1 MTIPCRDPARR
12 RLLGFSAVL
21 GGGLIVGVD
30 LLPRSSAA
38 SGEPSAFQPSAFLRV
53 EPSGTVTVF
62 IGQSEMGQGVLTG
75 LAQAVAEE
83 LDVDWENVRFEQAPT
98 DAAFNHPIW
107 GIQATGGSTSVMA
120 FWEPLRKAGATAR
133 SMLVAAAADTWH
145 VDAGACRTSNG
156 EVIHPNGVRLGYG
169 QLADRAAAMPEPLRV
184 ALKDPQDFKIIG
196 QSKPRLDTPAK
207 IDGSARFGIDVRLP
221 GMLVAVVA
229 RAPVVGGRLVSY
241 DDVKARAV
249 RGVRHIVRIDSG
261 VAVVADGFWA
271 AKSGRDVLQTRW
283 DEGANAG
290 LSSDAIR
297 AELGR
302 LLDSPGLVAL
312 REGDPAAVTAGRWI
326 EADYEVPYLA
336 HACMEPMNATAW
348 VRGDR
353 VEVWAPTECP
363 GLDRGVLAK
372 VAGVEAGKVEVHTT
386 LLGGGFGRRFAQD
399 FSTEAVQVSKAVG
412 VPVQVI
418 YTREDDMKAQYY
430 RPAVRARLRAA
441 LDALGRPVAFMARVA
456 CSSIDKAAGFELE
469 NGIDGTAVEGLML
482 WPYGS
487 TDVQIEWAPYENGIV
502 VWFLRSVGY
511 SQNAFFAESFIDELA
526 HAAGRDPVEHRR
538 SLLRHNP
545 RLRAVLDLAA
555 EKAGWGQPAPTGR
568 ARGVAVNRFRGTFIA
583 QVVEVSLAADGRPCV
598 HRVTCAVD
606 CGQVI
611 NPGIVRQQVEG
622 GVVFALSAALYG
634 QITLRNG
641 RVEQANFDDYRVVR
655 IGEMPQ
661 VEVVIVPSDERPTGI
676 GETAVPPLAP
686 AIANALYAL
695 TGKRIRSQPFGSVRA
710 G

>member
-1 MTIPCRDPARR
+1 MTIPCQDPARR
-12 RLLGFSAVL
+12 RLLGFGAAL

-30 LLPRSSAA
+30 LFPQPAAA
-38 SGEPSAFQPSAFLRV
+38 SSEPSAFQPSAFLRV
-53 EPSGTVTVF
+53 EPGGAVTVF
-62 IGQSEMGQGVLTG
+62 IGQSEMGQGILTG
-75 LAQAVAEE
+75 LAQVVAEE

-98 DAAFNHPIW
+98 DPAFNHPGW
-107 GIQATGGSTSVMA
+107 GIQATGGSASVQD

-133 SMLVAAAADTWH
+133 SILVAAAAESWH
-145 VDAGACRTSNG
+145 VDPGACRTSSG
-156 EVIHPNGVRLGYG
+156 EVIHPNGIRLGYG

-184 ALKDPQDFKIIG
+184 ALKDPRDFKIIG
-196 QSKPRLDTPAK
+196 QSKARLDTPAK
-207 IDGSARFGIDVRLP
+207 VDGSARFGIDVRLP

-229 RAPVVGGRLVSY
+229 RAPVVGGKLVSY
-241 DDVKARAV
+241 DDAKARAV
-249 RGVRHIVRIDSG
+249 PGVRHVVRIASG

-271 AKSGRDVLQTRW
+271 AKSGRDVLQTHW
-283 DEGANAG
+283 DEGAGAG
-290 LSSDAIR
+290 LSTDAIR

-312 REGDPAAVTAGRWI
+312 REGDSAAVTAGRWI

-353 VEVWAPTECP
+353 VEVWAPTESP

-372 VAGVEAGKVEVHTT
+372 VAGVDAGKVEVHTT

-399 FSTEAVQVSKAVG
+399 FSTEAVQVSKALG
-412 VPVQVI
+412 FPVQVI

-430 RPAVRARLRAA
+430 RPAARARLGAA
-441 LDALGRPVAFMARVA
+441 QGASGRPVAFTARVA
-456 CSSIDKAAGFELE
+456 CSSIDKAAGFKME

-526 HAAGRDPVEHRR
+526 HAAGRDPVEYRR
-538 SLLRHNP
+538 SLLGRNP

-555 EKAGWGQPAPTGR
+555 EKSGWGQPAPAGR
-568 ARGVAVNRFRGTFIA
+568 ARGVAVNRFRGTFVA
-583 QVVEVSLAADGRPCV
+583 QVVEVSLAADGRPCL

-634 QITLRNG
+634 QITLRDG
-641 RVEQANFDDYRVVR
+641 RVEQANFDDYRVLR

-661 VEVVIVPSDERPTGI
+661 VEVAIVPSDERPTGI

-686 AIANALYAL
+686 AIANALYTL
-695 TGKRIRSQPFGSVRA
+695 TGKRVRSQPFGSIGA

>member
-1 MTIPCRDPARR
+1 MKIPCPDRSRR
-12 RLLGFSAVL
+12 RFLEFGAVV
-21 GGGLIVGVD
+21 GGGLIVGID
-30 LLPRSSAA
+30 LHPQPAA
-38 SGEPSAFQPSAFLRV
+38 AAAETAFEPSAFLRV
-53 EPSGTVTVF
+53 DRGGTVTVF

-75 LAQAVAEE
+75 LAQIVAEE
-83 LDVDWENVRFEQAPT
+83 LDVDWESVRFEQAPT
-98 DAAFNHPIW
+98 DPAFNHPVW

-145 VDAGACRTSNG
+145 VDPGSCRTSNG
-156 EVIHPNGVRLGYG
+156 EVIHPNGIRLGYG
-169 QLADRAAAMPEPLRV
+169 QLVDKACAMPVPLRV
-184 ALKDPQDFKIIG
+184 ALKDPRDFRIVG
-196 QSKPRLDTPAK
+196 QSKPRLDTHAK
-207 IDGSARFGIDVRLP
+207 VDGSARFGIDVRLP

-229 RAPVVGGRLVSY
+229 RSPAVAGKLLSF
-241 DDVKARAV
+241 DDAKARVV
-249 RGVRHIVRIDSG
+249 RGVRHVVRIDSG

-271 AKSGRDVLQTRW
+271 AKRGRDVLEIRW
-283 DEGANAG
+283 DESASAG
-290 LSSDAIR
+290 LSSEAIS
-297 AELGR
+297 AELRR
-302 LLDSPGLVAL
+302 LVGSPGLVAL
-312 REGDPAAVTAGRWI
+312 REGDPSAVTTDRWI

-353 VEVWAPTECP
+353 VEVWAPTESP

-372 VAGVEAGKVEVHTT
+372 VAGVEARKVEVHTT

-399 FSTEAVQVSKAVG
+399 FSSEAVQVSKAVG
-412 VPVQVI
+412 APVQVVF
-418 YTREDDMKAQYY
+418 TREDDMKAQYY
-430 RPAVRARLRAA
+430 RPAAHARLRAA
-441 LDALGRPVAFMARVA
+441 LDASGRPVAFTARVA
-456 CSSIDKAAGFELE
+456 CSSIDKAAGFELK

-526 HAAGRDPVEHRR
+526 HAAGRDPVEYRR
-538 SLLRHNP
+538 ELLAHNP
-545 RLRAVLDLAA
+545 RLRAVLELAA
-555 EKAGWGQPAPTGR
+555 DKAGWGQPLPAGR

-583 QVVEVSLAADGRPCV
+583 QVVEVSLAADGRPHV
-598 HRVTCAVD
+598 HRVVCAVD

-611 NPGIVRQQVEG
+611 NPGIIRQQMEG
-622 GVVFALSAALYG
+622 GVVFALSAALHG

-641 RVEQANFDDYRVVR
+641 RVEQGNFDDYRIVR
-655 IGEMPQ
+655 IDDVPE
-661 VEVVIVPSDERPTGI
+661 VDVVIVLSDERPTGI

-686 AIANALYAL
+686 AIANALFAL
-695 TGKRIRSQPFGSVRA
+695 TGKRVRSQPFGPIGA
-710 G
+710 A

>member
-1 MTIPCRDPARR
+1 MKIPCPDRSRR
-12 RLLGFSAVL
+12 RFLEFGAVV
-21 GGGLIVGVD
+21 GGGLIVGID
-30 LLPRSSAA
+30 LHPQPAA
-38 SGEPSAFQPSAFLRV
+38 AAAETAFEPSAFLRV
-53 EPSGTVTVF
+53 DRGGSVTVF

-75 LAQAVAEE
+75 LAQIVAEE
-83 LDVDWENVRFEQAPT
+83 LDVDWESVRFEQAPT
-98 DAAFNHPIW
+98 DPAFNHPVW

-145 VDAGACRTSNG
+145 VDPGSCRTSNG
-156 EVIHPNGVRLGYG
+156 EVIHPNGIRLGYG
-169 QLADRAAAMPEPLRV
+169 QLVDKACAMPVPLRV
-184 ALKDPQDFKIIG
+184 ALKDPRDFRIVG
-196 QSKPRLDTPAK
+196 QSKPRLDTHAK
-207 IDGSARFGIDVRLP
+207 VDGSARFGIDVRLP

-229 RAPVVGGRLVSY
+229 RSPAVAGKLLSF
-241 DDVKARAV
+241 DDAKARVV
-249 RGVRHIVRIDSG
+249 RGVRHVVRIDSG

-271 AKSGRDVLQTRW
+271 AKRGRDVLEIRW
-283 DEGANAG
+283 DESASAG
-290 LSSDAIR
+290 LSSEAIS
-297 AELGR
+297 AELRR
-302 LLDSPGLVAL
+302 LVGSPGLVAL
-312 REGDPAAVTAGRWI
+312 REGDPSAVTTDRWI

-353 VEVWAPTECP
+353 VEVWAPTESP

-372 VAGVEAGKVEVHTT
+372 VAGVEARKVEVNTT

-399 FSTEAVQVSKAVG
+399 FSSEAVQVSKAVG
-412 VPVQVI
+412 APVQVVF
-418 YTREDDMKAQYY
+418 TREDDMKAQYY
-430 RPAVRARLRAA
+430 RPAAHARLRAA
-441 LDALGRPVAFMARVA
+441 LDASGRPVAFTARVA
-456 CSSIDKAAGFELE
+456 CSSIDKAAGFELK

-526 HAAGRDPVEHRR
+526 HAAGRDPVEYRR
-538 SLLRHNP
+538 ELLAHNP
-545 RLRAVLDLAA
+545 RLRAVLELAA
-555 EKAGWGQPAPTGR
+555 DKAGWGQPLPAGR

-583 QVVEVSLAADGRPCV
+583 QVVEVSLAADGRPHV
-598 HRVTCAVD
+598 HRVVCAVD

-611 NPGIVRQQVEG
+611 NPGIIRQQMEG
-622 GVVFALSAALYG
+622 GVVFALSAALHG

-641 RVEQANFDDYRVVR
+641 RVEQGNFDDYRIVR
-655 IGEMPQ
+655 IDDVPE
-661 VEVVIVPSDERPTGI
+661 VDVVIVLSDERPTGI

-686 AIANALYAL
+686 AIANALFAL
-695 TGKRIRSQPFGSVRA
+695 TGKRVRSQPFGPIGA
-710 G
+710 A